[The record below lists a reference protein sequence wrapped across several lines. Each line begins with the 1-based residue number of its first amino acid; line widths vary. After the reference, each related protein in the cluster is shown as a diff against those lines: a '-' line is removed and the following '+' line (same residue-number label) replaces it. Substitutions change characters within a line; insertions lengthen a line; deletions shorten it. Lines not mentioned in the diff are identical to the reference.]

1 MVILLYYNYYF
12 YLNKIKKTDWSL
24 NTLVSYRP
32 LIALAFSFH
41 MPRAAWKGPFFKL
54 SLLNQV
60 NSLRKS
66 SNITSSLPS
75 STAPT
80 ILNTNTT
87 IQSNNN
93 KTTARSS
100 TILPQ
105 MVGVTLEVHNGR
117 SFIPLTIREEMV
129 GMKLGKL
136 VACKKPF
143 SFRQTNAGK
152 KVKK

>member
-1 MVILLYYNYYF
+1 
-12 YLNKIKKTDWSL
+12 
-24 NTLVSYRP
+24 
-32 LIALAFSFH
+32 

-60 NSLRKS
+60 NALRKAS
-66 SNITSSLPS
+66 SEVS
-75 STAPT
+75 AR
-80 ILNTNTT
+80 
-87 IQSNNN
+87 
-93 KTTARSS
+93 TTARSS

-117 SFIPLTIREEMV
+117 DFVPLTVREEMV
-129 GMKLGKL
+129 GRKLGEM

-143 SFRQTNAGK
+143 TFRQTNAGK

>member
-1 MVILLYYNYYF
+1 
-12 YLNKIKKTDWSL
+12 
-24 NTLVSYRP
+24 
-32 LIALAFSFH
+32 

-60 NSLRKS
+60 NSLRKAS
-66 SNITSSLPS
+66 SDVS
-75 STAPT
+75 A
-80 ILNTNTT
+80 
-87 IQSNNN
+87 

-117 SFIPLTIREEMV
+117 HFIPLTVREEMV
-129 GMKLGKL
+129 GKKLGEM

-143 SFRQTNAGK
+143 TFRQTNAGK

>member
-1 MVILLYYNYYF
+1 
-12 YLNKIKKTDWSL
+12 
-24 NTLVSYRP
+24 
-32 LIALAFSFH
+32 

-60 NSLRKS
+60 NSLRKTGS
-66 SNITSSLPS
+66 TSVNSVS
-75 STAPT
+75 VSA
-80 ILNTNTT
+80 
-87 IQSNNN
+87 

-117 SFIPLTIREEMV
+117 DFIPLTIREEMV
-129 GMKLGKL
+129 GARLGEM

-143 SFRQTNAGK
+143 TFRQTNAGK

>member
-1 MVILLYYNYYF
+1 
-12 YLNKIKKTDWSL
+12 
-24 NTLVSYRP
+24 
-32 LIALAFSFH
+32 

-60 NSLRKS
+60 NALRKS
-66 SNITSSLPS
+66 SSSSPS
-75 STAPT
+75 LESVSA
-80 ILNTNTT
+80 
-87 IQSNNN
+87 

-105 MVGVTLEVHNGR
+105 MVGVTLEVHNGKN
-117 SFIPLTIREEMV
+117 FVPLTVREEMV
-129 GMKLGKL
+129 GKKLGEM

-143 SFRQTNAGK
+143 TFRQTNAGK

>member
-1 MVILLYYNYYF
+1 
-12 YLNKIKKTDWSL
+12 
-24 NTLVSYRP
+24 
-32 LIALAFSFH
+32 

-66 SNITSSLPS
+66 ATT
-75 STAPT
+75 TAT
-80 ILNTNTT
+80 TTT
-87 IQSNNN
+87 INA

-105 MVGVTLEVHNGR
+105 MVGVTLEVHNGK

-129 GMKLGKL
+129 GKRLGEM

-143 SFRQTNAGK
+143 TFRQTNAGK
-152 KVKK
+152 KIKK

>member
-1 MVILLYYNYYF
+1 
-12 YLNKIKKTDWSL
+12 
-24 NTLVSYRP
+24 
-32 LIALAFSFH
+32 

-66 SNITSSLPS
+66 ASSSSNPISVS
-75 STAPT
+75 A
-80 ILNTNTT
+80 
-87 IQSNNN
+87 

-105 MVGVTLEVHNGR
+105 MVGVTLEVHNGKN
-117 SFIPLTIREEMV
+117 FVPLTVREEMV
-129 GMKLGKL
+129 GKRLGEM

-143 SFRQTNAGK
+143 TFRQTNAGK

>member
-1 MVILLYYNYYF
+1 
-12 YLNKIKKTDWSL
+12 
-24 NTLVSYRP
+24 
-32 LIALAFSFH
+32 

-60 NSLRKS
+60 NALRKS
-66 SNITSSLPS
+66 SSLES
-75 STAPT
+75 VSA
-80 ILNTNTT
+80 
-87 IQSNNN
+87 

-105 MVGVTLEVHNGR
+105 MVGVTLEVHNGKN
-117 SFIPLTIREEMV
+117 FVPLTVREEMV
-129 GMKLGKL
+129 GKKLGEM

-143 SFRQTNAGK
+143 TFRQTNAGK

>member
-1 MVILLYYNYYF
+1 
-12 YLNKIKKTDWSL
+12 
-24 NTLVSYRP
+24 
-32 LIALAFSFH
+32 

-60 NSLRKS
+60 NALRKS
-66 SNITSSLPS
+66 SSSSPS
-75 STAPT
+75 LESVSA
-80 ILNTNTT
+80 
-87 IQSNNN
+87 

-105 MVGVTLEVHNGR
+105 MVGVTLEVHNGKH
-117 SFIPLTIREEMV
+117 FVPLTVREEMV
-129 GMKLGKL
+129 GKKLGEM

-143 SFRQTNAGK
+143 TFRQTNAGK

>member
-1 MVILLYYNYYF
+1 
-12 YLNKIKKTDWSL
+12 
-24 NTLVSYRP
+24 
-32 LIALAFSFH
+32 

-60 NSLRKS
+60 NALRKS
-66 SNITSSLPS
+66 SSSSSLETVS
-75 STAPT
+75 A
-80 ILNTNTT
+80 
-87 IQSNNN
+87 

-105 MVGVTLEVHNGR
+105 MVGVTLEVHNGKN
-117 SFIPLTIREEMV
+117 FIPLTVREEMV
-129 GMKLGKL
+129 GKKLGEM

-143 SFRQTNAGK
+143 TFRQTNAGK

>member
-1 MVILLYYNYYF
+1 
-12 YLNKIKKTDWSL
+12 
-24 NTLVSYRP
+24 
-32 LIALAFSFH
+32 

-60 NSLRKS
+60 NALRKS
-66 SNITSSLPS
+66 SSLEVVS
-75 STAPT
+75 A
-80 ILNTNTT
+80 
-87 IQSNNN
+87 

-105 MVGVTLEVHNGR
+105 MVGVTLEVHNGKN
-117 SFIPLTIREEMV
+117 FVPLTVREEMV
-129 GMKLGKL
+129 GKKLGEM

-143 SFRQTNAGK
+143 TFRQTNAGK

>member
-1 MVILLYYNYYF
+1 
-12 YLNKIKKTDWSL
+12 
-24 NTLVSYRP
+24 
-32 LIALAFSFH
+32 

-66 SNITSSLPS
+66 SASVS
-75 STAPT
+75 A
-80 ILNTNTT
+80 
-87 IQSNNN
+87 

-117 SFIPLTIREEMV
+117 DFVPLTIREEMV
-129 GMKLGKL
+129 GSRLGEM

-143 SFRQTNAGK
+143 TFRQTNAGK

>member
-1 MVILLYYNYYF
+1 
-12 YLNKIKKTDWSL
+12 
-24 NTLVSYRP
+24 
-32 LIALAFSFH
+32 

-66 SNITSSLPS
+66 SSSLNS
-75 STAPT
+75 VSA
-80 ILNTNTT
+80 
-87 IQSNNN
+87 

-117 SFIPLTIREEMV
+117 DFVPLTVREEMV
-129 GMKLGKL
+129 GKKLGEM

-143 SFRQTNAGK
+143 TFRQTNAGK

>member
-1 MVILLYYNYYF
+1 
-12 YLNKIKKTDWSL
+12 
-24 NTLVSYRP
+24 
-32 LIALAFSFH
+32 

-60 NSLRKS
+60 NSLRKAS
-66 SNITSSLPS
+66 SEVS
-75 STAPT
+75 A
-80 ILNTNTT
+80 
-87 IQSNNN
+87 

-117 SFIPLTIREEMV
+117 HFIPLTVREEMV
-129 GMKLGKL
+129 GKKLGEM

-143 SFRQTNAGK
+143 TFRQTNAGK

>member
-1 MVILLYYNYYF
+1 
-12 YLNKIKKTDWSL
+12 
-24 NTLVSYRP
+24 
-32 LIALAFSFH
+32 

-66 SNITSSLPS
+66 NS
-75 STAPT
+75 STVSP
-80 ILNTNTT
+80 
-87 IQSNNN
+87 

-117 SFIPLTIREEMV
+117 DFVPLTIREEMV
-129 GMKLGKL
+129 GARLGEM
-136 VACKKPF
+136 VACRKPF
-143 SFRQTNAGK
+143 TFRQTNAGK

>member
-1 MVILLYYNYYF
+1 M
-12 YLNKIKKTDWSL
+12 SL
-24 NTLVSYRP
+24 RLKQ
-32 LIALAFSFH
+32 

-60 NSLRKS
+60 NALRKS
-66 SNITSSLPS
+66 SSLEAVS
-75 STAPT
+75 A
-80 ILNTNTT
+80 
-87 IQSNNN
+87 

-105 MVGVTLEVHNGR
+105 MVGVTLEVHNGKN
-117 SFIPLTIREEMV
+117 FVPLTIREEMV
-129 GMKLGKL
+129 GKKLGEM

-143 SFRQTNAGK
+143 TFRQTNAGK

>member
-1 MVILLYYNYYF
+1 
-12 YLNKIKKTDWSL
+12 
-24 NTLVSYRP
+24 
-32 LIALAFSFH
+32 

-66 SNITSSLPS
+66 SNITLSLPS
-75 STAPT
+75 TTPT
-80 ILNTNTT
+80 ILNTNTP
-87 IQSNNN
+87 IQSN

-129 GMKLGKL
+129 GMKFGEL

>member
-1 MVILLYYNYYF
+1 MSIPVNLY
-12 YLNKIKKTDWSL
+12 I
-24 NTLVSYRP
+24 
-32 LIALAFSFH
+32 

-66 SNITSSLPS
+66 ASSSLN
-75 STAPT
+75 T
-80 ILNTNTT
+80 I
-87 IQSNNN
+87 SA

-105 MVGVTLEVHNGR
+105 MVGVTLEVHNGKN
-117 SFIPLTIREEMV
+117 FVPLTVREEMV
-129 GMKLGKL
+129 GRRLGEM

-143 SFRQTNAGK
+143 TFRQTNAGK